1 MIFLVRYNN
10 ICTYRSLTTG
20 GSYIHCHTTQK
31 GGDVSYE
38 NYETFQDNYEMFQKI
53 GRILEKETTGQGKEE
68 RSSLSLQDRFIV
80 LRKIIYSV
88 KRYRN
93 ELEAY
98 LDYLLP
104 DVERLEDSCKENVS
118 KDDAQGR
125 REDLQEA
132 QKLLREREELQD
144 QLANVLIAL
153 KEEGK
158 SVSEVIKKG

>member
-1 MIFLVRYNN
+1 MVRYNN

-20 GSYIHCHTTQK
+20 VSYIHCHTTQK
-31 GGDVSYE
+31 GVDVSYE
-38 NYETFQDNYEMFQKI
+38 NYEAFQDNYEMFQKI

-98 LDYLLP
+98 LDYFSFY
-104 DVERLEDSCKENVS
+104 VEELENNYEESVYGVY
-118 KDDAQGR
+118 AQGR

-132 QKLLREREELQD
+132 QKLLRERTELCD
-144 QLANVLIAL
+144 QLDNVLIAL
-153 KEEGK
+153 KEERK

>member
-1 MIFLVRYNN
+1 M
-10 ICTYRSLTTG
+10 
-20 GSYIHCHTTQK
+20 
-31 GGDVSYE
+31 
-38 NYETFQDNYEMFQKI
+38 
-53 GRILEKETTGQGKEE
+53 
-68 RSSLSLQDRFIV
+68 
-80 LRKIIYSV
+80 
-88 KRYRN
+88 
-93 ELEAY
+93 
-98 LDYLLP
+98 P

>member
-1 MIFLVRYNN
+1 M
-10 ICTYRSLTTG
+10 
-20 GSYIHCHTTQK
+20 
-31 GGDVSYE
+31 
-38 NYETFQDNYEMFQKI
+38 
-53 GRILEKETTGQGKEE
+53 EKETTGQGKEE

-98 LDYLLP
+98 LDYFSFY
-104 DVERLEDSCKENVS
+104 VEELENNYEESVYGVY
-118 KDDAQGR
+118 AQGR

-132 QKLLREREELQD
+132 QKLLRERTELRD

-153 KEEGK
+153 KEERK

>member
-1 MIFLVRYNN
+1 M
-10 ICTYRSLTTG
+10 
-20 GSYIHCHTTQK
+20 
-31 GGDVSYE
+31 SYE
-38 NYETFQDNYEMFQKI
+38 NYEAFQDDDDLFRKI
-53 GRILEKETTGQGKEE
+53 DRILKEEMTGQGKEE
-68 RSSLSLQDRFIV
+68 RSSLSLQDRLKV
-80 LRKIIYSV
+80 LSKRIKLV
-88 KRYRN
+88 KDN
-93 ELEAY
+93 LVGLEAY
-98 LDYLLP
+98 IDYLLP

-153 KEEGK
+153 EEEGK